1 MSMSLEVYKGL
12 SNSYTSWICCQCGLP
27 NFSSS
32 LFESSSSLTCTNN
45 YSPLSGQFTPLSMPI
60 SPPIG
65 SSSPRLKG
73 PIKQN
78 KPTKASIPIANFPS
92 FKGKSSQLEAL
103 LESYGPLDI
112 ICGSESHLD
121 PNIGSSEIF
130 PPHYTVIRKDRN
142 THGGGVLIALK
153 SDLNVVHRTDLDTD
167 CEIIWAELITRK
179 DQSVLIGSFY
189 RPPNTDL
196 SVLQELE
203 NSIEKAH
210 HAAKKAPSDFNL
222 PGIDWDIHK
231 TKLNAHHKL
240 QCQCLLDIADD
251 FHLRQLV
258 KELT

>member
-1 MSMSLEVYKGL
+1 MNPGPVKFPCGICKRPEKVNQRVVCCDSCDLWYHTNCMSMPLEVYKDL
-12 SNSYTSWICCQCGLP
+12 NNSYTSWICYQCGLP

-121 PNIGSSEIF
+121 PDSSSSENF
-130 PPHYTVIRKDRN
+130 PPDCKDRN
-142 THGGGVLIALK
+142 TNGGGVLIAHK

-189 RPPNTDL
+189 RPPNTDQSIL
-196 SVLQELE
+196 RELE
-203 NSIEKAH
+203 KSIEKAR
-210 HAAKKAPSDFNL
+210 HAAKNHPV
-222 PGIDWDIHK
+222 I
-231 TKLNAHHKL
+231 
-240 QCQCLLDIADD
+240 
-251 FHLRQLV
+251 
-258 KELT
+258 LTFLE